1 MPYSPPPPRSR
12 FSSLLALV
20 ALLAVLGLIWGRREL
35 APVREAAQP
44 RPVEA
49 RGDLAADEQA
59 TIAIFR
65 NNAPAVVYITT
76 SDLRRDFFSL
86 NVYEIPRGTGSG
98 FIWDDQGHIVT
109 NFHVIEDASRVEV
122 TLNDGKAW
130 KAVVVGASPEKDVA
144 VLQIGAPK
152 SSLTPITVGES
163 RNLQVGQKV
172 FAIGNPFG
180 LDHTMTAGIV
190 SALGRELN
198 SANGQTLRDLI
209 QTDAAINPGN
219 SGGPL
224 LDSAG
229 RLVGINTAIYSQSGE
244 NAGIGFAV
252 PVEVVNRVVPDLIRY
267 GKLIRPDLGV
277 TFANETINRRLK
289 DHGLLILNVP
299 PGSAAAKAGLRGTKR
314 LAGEIVLGDIVES
327 INGQPVRSFDDLR
340 QELDKCAIGQTV
352 PVGIVRDGRRL
363 TLGVRLE
370 GAG

>member
-12 FSSLLALV
+12 FSSLLALFAILA
-20 ALLAVLGLIWGRREL
+20 ALWLILGRREFM
-35 APVREAAQP
+35 PVREAAKP
-44 RPVEA
+44 RTVEA
-49 RGDLAADEQA
+49 RGDLAADEKA

-98 FIWDDQGHIVT
+98 FVWDDQGHIVT

-152 SSLTPITVGES
+152 TSLAPITVGES

-229 RLVGINTAIYSQSGE
+229 RLIGINTAIYSQSGE

-289 DHGLLILNVP
+289 DRGLLILNVP
-299 PGSAAAKAGLRGTKR
+299 PGSAAEKAGLLGTKS
-314 LAGEIVLGDIVES
+314 LAGEIILGDIVES
-327 INGQPVRSFDDLR
+327 INGRPVRSFDDLR
-340 QELDKCAIGQTV
+340 RELDKCAIGQTV
-352 PVGIVRDGRRL
+352 PVGIVRDGRHL
-363 TLGVRLE
+363 TLGVTLE